1 MRLYRLLLRLYPAAF
16 RAEYGDEMCA
26 VFAAGRRD
34 HNALL
39 FWYGALLDVFG
50 NAIRLHTD
58 LLRQDLH
65 WTVRVLRKSPSFTL
79 TAVLVA
85 ALGTGATTAAFAL
98 ANHVLLRP
106 LAFAAPEQLVTLF
119 ETERDGRPQATT
131 PPGFDDWRTM
141 SRSFSAMGAYIGI
154 LIPMN
159 LSGHGEPSR
168 PNVVALTAG
177 VFQTLGINPLV
188 GRVFTGDDER
198 DDSPRVTVLSLSLA
212 NAMFGEAAAAVGQTI
227 RLDSRPYQ
235 IVGVMPASFAF
246 PSPEADLW
254 IPRRS
259 WGTSRSN
266 HMLAAIARLRP
277 GISLTQARA
286 DMAVVASQ
294 LARAYPTENAGRGVG
309 VVDLRDRI
317 SPQSRTLILAVL
329 GAAICLTL
337 IGCTNLAS
345 LLFARATARR
355 HEIAVRVAIGAG
367 RERLVRQLL
376 TESALLAAAGGAVG
390 LLWAVIAAPSLAS
403 LVPEGLPIAS
413 TPEID
418 WRVFTFTTALT
429 LGTIVTFGAGPAMR
443 LSRSA
448 GLNALRARSS
458 TVGVVGRLRMM
469 LVVGEMV
476 GTVVLLVAAGLLLKA
491 MWRVQEVDT
500 GFRAESV
507 LTAKTVLPM
516 TLPASARADFYSRVL
531 TRMRALPGVTSAAYI
546 SFVPM
551 TFAAGNFPVTTPGVT
566 LENPNAHTRFITPDY
581 FRTLGIPLL
590 SGRDLTERDDRS
602 SSPRVTIIGH
612 SLAKRLWPGEDAIGR
627 RLTFA
632 GVDWEVAGVAGDVAV
647 RGLEQPAIPQAY
659 FPAGRVPPGLEF
671 YAPKDLVVRTKGEPA
686 ALVASLRAVVHEIN
700 PEQAVSD
707 IRPLDEIVESQTTP
721 RRVQVTVLGSFALLA
736 FMLAAIGV
744 YGLLSF
750 AVSTRT
756 REVGVRMALGA
767 SRREVLTMFL
777 RQGLVLGLVGVG
789 IGVLLAY
796 AAGRGMTALLF
807 GVAPGDPAVYLIA
820 VVLALFMTI
829 AGSLRPAFT
838 AACVDPVI
846 TMQSD

>member
-1 MRLYRLLLRLYPAAF
+1 MLLYRLLLRLYPASF
-16 RAEYGDEMCA
+16 RAEYGEEMCA
-26 VFAAGRRD
+26 VFTAGRHDR
-34 HNALL
+34 NPLV
-39 FWYGALLDVFG
+39 FWCGALVDVFST
-50 NAIRLHTD
+50 AVRVHVD
-58 LLRQDLH
+58 LLRQDLQ

-106 LAFAAPEQLVTLF
+106 LAFPAPGQLVTLF

-141 SRSFSAMGAYIGI
+141 SRSFSSIGAYIGI
-154 LIPMN
+154 LVPMN
-159 LSGHGEPSR
+159 LSGQGEPSR
-168 PNVVALTAG
+168 SNVVGVTAG

-188 GRVFTGDDER
+188 GRAFSADDER

-212 NAMFGEAAAAVGQTI
+212 NAMFGGAAAAIGRTI
-227 RLDSRPYQ
+227 RLDSRPYE

-277 GISLTQARA
+277 GVSLTQARA
-286 DMAVVASQ
+286 DMTVVASQ
-294 LARAYPTENAGRGVG
+294 LARAYPKENAGRGVG

-317 SPQSRTLILAVL
+317 SPQTKTLILAVL
-329 GAAICLTL
+329 GAAICFTL

-345 LLFARATARR
+345 LLFARATARQ
-355 HEIAVRVAIGAG
+355 HEISVRVAIGAG

-376 TESALLAAAGGAVG
+376 TESALLATAGGVVG
-390 LLWAVIAAPSLAS
+390 LLLAVIATPSLAS
-403 LVPEGLPIAS
+403 LVPAGLPIAS

-418 WRVFTFTTALT
+418 WRVFAFTAAVT
-429 LGTIVTFGAGPAMR
+429 LGTMVAFGAGPAMR

-448 GLNALRARSS
+448 VLNALRSRSS
-458 TVGVVGRLRMM
+458 TPAGVGRLRMM
-469 LVVGEMV
+469 LVVGEVV

-491 MWRVQEVDT
+491 MWRVQAVDS
-500 GFRAESV
+500 GFRAEGV

-516 TLPASARADFYSRVL
+516 TMPTSARADFYSRVL
-531 TRMRALPGVTSAAYI
+531 TRTRALPGVTSAAYI

-566 LENPNAHTRFITPDY
+566 VENPDAHTRFITPDY
-581 FRTLGIPLL
+581 FRTLGIPLVR
-590 SGRDLTERDDRS
+590 GRDLTERDDQS
-602 SSPRVTIIGH
+602 SSARVAIVGK
-612 SLAKRLWPGEDAIGR
+612 SLAERLWPGQDAVGR
-627 RLTFA
+627 RLMFA
-632 GVDWEVAGVAGDVAV
+632 DVDWEVAGVVGDVAV
-647 RGLEQPAIPQAY
+647 RGLEQPAIAQAY

-671 YAPKDLVVRTKGEPA
+671 YAPKDLVIRTTGQPA
-686 ALVASLRAVVHEIN
+686 ALGPALRRIVHDIN

-707 IRPLDEIVESQTTP
+707 IRPLDQIVDSQTSP
-721 RRVQVTVLGSFALLA
+721 RRVQVTVLGVFALLA
-736 FMLAAIGV
+736 FVLAAIGV

-750 AVSTRT
+750 AVSTRR

-767 SRREVLTMFL
+767 SRREVLAMFL
-777 RQGLVLGLVGVG
+777 RQGFVLGLTGVG
-789 IGVLLAY
+789 IGVLVAY
-796 AAGRGMTALLF
+796 AAGRGMSALLF
-807 GVAPGDPAVYLIA
+807 GVAPGDPPIYLAAVA
-820 VVLALFMTI
+820 VALLMTF
-829 AGSLRPAFT
+829 AGSLLPAVS
-838 AACVDPVI
+838 AARIDPLI